1 VNFKDVNSST
11 QNTNKS
17 LVQPTQDTSQS
28 QNLQANTNPPPSEEV
43 KQDLSQS
50 TPSKQQNIDSSAS
63 KSQAAIKSTT
73 ITISSSTTKP
83 R

>member
-1 VNFKDVNSST
+1 MSIAVLKTQINHLCSQLKISANLKTFK
-11 QNTNKS
+11 
-17 LVQPTQDTSQS
+17 
-28 QNLQANTNPPPSEEV
+28 ANTNPPPSEEV

-73 ITISSSTTKP
+73 ITISSSTYQLI
-83 R
+83 